1 MIDKLRRCFDEMVVY
16 KDLKTSNFFKTLS
29 LPSFLRDWLLGQFSD
44 GDGGYDQQALNDFVK
59 EKVPQKKDW
68 NAIKDRLIREGER
81 VSILTPV
88 SIDIDIRSG
97 NYSFSLPAFDLKSS
111 DTLID
116 KSDLYDFPEDLLKKS
131 NVWGIVTLGYRP
143 PDAKNHSAGKI
154 RLLKFKNF
162 CPYTIDLDYYKQ
174 MRSEF
179 SIQEWINILLGAVDY
194 NADGYPDIDAKLMML
209 TRLLPFV
216 EKRLNLV
223 ELAPKGTGKSYLYG
237 QVSRY
242 GWLSSGGVMSRAKMF
257 YDLSTRK
264 EGLVA
269 NKDFVVMDE
278 VQTISF
284 SDVDEMRAALKGYM
298 ENGKYTV
305 GDKSGTADAG
315 IILSGNISK
324 SAMDRNNE
332 VDMFSELPDIF
343 HESALIDRI
352 HGFICGWKIPR
363 MTDDMKVCGW
373 ALNSEYFCSIL
384 HELRSDPTYSIIVD
398 QLIEVPPGA
407 DTRDTEAIKR
417 ITTAYL
423 KLLFP
428 NVQSPRDI
436 ERRDFA
442 VYCFN
447 RACEMRKIIKNQL
460 GIMDIEYR
468 GKDIPTFRFKEV

>member
-16 KDLKTSNFFKTLS
+16 KDLKNTNFFSALS
-29 LPSFLRDWLLGQFSD
+29 LPSFLRDWLLSQFSD
-44 GDGGYDQQALNDFVK
+44 GEGGYDQQALNTFVK
-59 EKVPQKKDW
+59 EKIPQKKDW
-68 NAIKDRLIREGER
+68 NSIKDRLINDGER

-88 SIDIDIRSG
+88 SIEIGIGSG
-97 NYSFSLPAFDLKSS
+97 GVSFSLPVFDLKAK
-111 DTLID
+111 DTIID
-116 KSDLYDFPEDLLKKS
+116 KSVWDECRDELVKKS

-143 PDAKNHSAGKI
+143 PNDSHSSGKI

-162 CPYTIDLDYYKQ
+162 CPYTVELDYFKQ

-179 SIQEWINILLGAVDY
+179 TIREWIDVLLGAVDY
-194 NADGYPDIDAKLMML
+194 NANGYPDIDAKMMML

-216 EKRLNLV
+216 EKRLNLI

-237 QVSRY
+237 SVSRY

-264 EGLVA
+264 EGLIA
-269 NKDFVVMDE
+269 NKDFVVLDE

-284 SDVDEMRAALKGYM
+284 ADVDEMRAALKGYM
-298 ENGKYTV
+298 EKGEYTV
-305 GDKSGTADAG
+305 GDQRGTAEAG
-315 IILSGNISK
+315 VVLSGNISK
-324 SAMDRNNE
+324 DAMDRNNE

-384 HELRSDPTYSIIVD
+384 HELRSDSTYRSIVD
-398 QLIEVPPGA
+398 QLIEVPAGA
-407 DTRDTEAIKR
+407 DTRDTEAVKR
-417 ITTAYL
+417 IATAYL

-428 NVQSPRDI
+428 HVQSPSDI
-436 ERRDFA
+436 DKKDFT
-442 VYCFN
+442 VYCFR
-447 RACEMRKIIKNQL
+447 RACEMRSIIKNQL

-468 GKDIPTFRFKEV
+468 GKDLPEFKFKEN